1 MKRILVSGLIILSL
15 AWFTYLVFI
24 FTGKTL
30 LDPACSEDIG
40 ILSEDYWIK
49 ARVDP
54 TIELFCTIHRL
65 AKTGQDD
72 TQELPNYIR
81 DIEGYFAPFQN
92 HRAVNMVK
100 KLWETHKINISA
112 LSTLVVYLGDP
123 PELIPLNKLDPLPA
137 ELDSRWP
144 ADVIPEFIE
153 AAREFSRDS
162 EYMVFFDSQKQL
174 FDCSI
179 MNLYES
185 INDTNLGEWFGNY
198 FNYVPDNYT
207 IIVGMQTGF
216 GNYGASIT
224 RMDGTNDFYSIIGAH
239 SPFFWN
245 GIPRFSSTR
254 VIPVVVHEFCHP
266 YINPLVAQHIERL
279 QEAGEALYSFSK
291 AELARI
297 GCLAWNHMMNE
308 YIVRACVIRYL
319 YGKGNREEVEKQIHS
334 DESQGFIGIR
344 ALADLFEEYENNRDK
359 YPNMDSFFPRIAMY
373 LEQYAG
379 SYNEGS

>member
-1 MKRILVSGLIILSL
+1 LKRILVSGLIILSL
-15 AWFTYLVFI
+15 FWFAHLVFI

-30 LDPACSEDIG
+30 LDPTCSDDNR

-49 ARVDP
+49 VRVDP

-72 TQELPNYIR
+72 THELPNYIR
-81 DIEGYFAPFQN
+81 DIENYFVPFQN
-92 HRAVNMVK
+92 HRAVNLAK

-123 PELIPLNKLDPLPA
+123 PGLIPRNKLDPLPA
-137 ELDSRWP
+137 ELDSRWTV
-144 ADVIPEFIE
+144 DVIPEFIE

-162 EYMVFFDSQKQL
+162 DYMVFFDSQKQL
-174 FDCSI
+174 FNCSI
-179 MNLYES
+179 MNLHES
-185 INDTNLGEWFGNY
+185 LDDKNLVEWFENY
-198 FNYVPDNYT
+198 FSYMPDNYT

-245 GIPRFSSTR
+245 GIPRFSSSR
-254 VIPVVVHEFCHP
+254 VIPIVVHEFCHP
-266 YINPLVAQHIERL
+266 YINPLVAQHRERL
-279 QEAGEALYSFSK
+279 RESGEELYSYNK
-291 AELARI
+291 AKLGGI

-319 YGKGNREEVEKQIHS
+319 YGKGDSEGVERQIHG
-334 DESQGFIGIR
+334 DENQGFTGIR

-359 YPNMDSFFPRIAMY
+359 YPNMDSFIPRIAIY
-373 LEQYAG
+373 LEQYVA
-379 SYNEGS
+379 SFDEGT